1 MKFELDNAVDS
12 KYLIQSY
19 TEDSFTINNEC
30 ITSNIIISA
39 NKLIQNWPPQTMADL
54 AVQHLDTIITLE
66 PEIVLLGTGN
76 RLIFPDQLIISTFT
90 SRHIG
95 VETMDTGAA
104 CRCFNLLQSDGRNVV
119 AALLLQGI

>member
-1 MKFELDNAVDS
+1 MKLELDNAVDS

-19 TEDSFTINNEC
+19 TEDSFTINNER

-39 NKLIQNWPPQTMADL
+39 NKLIQNWPPQTIADL
-54 AVQHLDTIITLE
+54 ALQHLDEIITLE

-76 RLIFPDQLIISTFT
+76 RLVFPDEMIISTIM
-90 SRHIG
+90 SKHIG

-119 AALLLQGI
+119 AALLLQGV

>member
-1 MKFELDNAVDS
+1 MKLKLDNTVDI

-39 NKLIQNWPPQTMADL
+39 NKLIQNWPPQTIADL
-54 AVQHLDTIITLE
+54 AVQHLDEIITLE

-76 RLIFPDQLIISTFT
+76 RLIFPDQLIISTIT
-90 SRHIG
+90 SRQIG
-95 VETMDTGAA
+95 LETMDTGAA

>member
-1 MKFELDNAVDS
+1 MKFELDNPVDS

-19 TEDSFTINNEC
+19 TEDSFTINNER

-39 NKLIQNWPPQTMADL
+39 NKLIQNWPPQTIADL
-54 AVQHLDTIITLE
+54 ALQHLDEIITLE

-76 RLIFPDQLIISTFT
+76 RLVFPDEMIISTIT
-90 SRHIG
+90 SKHIG

-119 AALLLQGI
+119 AALLLQGV

>member
-1 MKFELDNAVDS
+1 MKFVLDTAIDS
-12 KYLIQSY
+12 KYIIQSY

-39 NKLIQNWPPQTMADL
+39 NKLIQNWPPRSIADL
-54 AVQHLDTIITLE
+54 AMQHLDAIITLE

-76 RLIFPDQLIISTFT
+76 SLIFPDQAIISTIT
-90 SRHIG
+90 SKHIG

-119 AALLLQGI
+119 AALLLHGT